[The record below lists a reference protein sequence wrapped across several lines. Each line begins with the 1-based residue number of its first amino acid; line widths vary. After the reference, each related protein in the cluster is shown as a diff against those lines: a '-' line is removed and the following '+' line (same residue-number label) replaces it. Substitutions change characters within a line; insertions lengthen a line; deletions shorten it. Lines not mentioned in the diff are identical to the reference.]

1 MHGSRGLG
9 GNIAAELTT
18 PYGENITLL
27 NQAQNEDAARAAD
40 VIP

>member
-1 MHGSRGLG
+1 MHGNR

-27 NQAQNEDAARAAD
+27 NQAQNEDAARAAELPD